1 MCNLVVRARNE
12 SGRNRLRRREER
24 EEEEIFCF
32 LRQKVSDNSDN
43 HDLPRSIITQELRF
57 YYRSWTDILMG
68 WKCLIWSHFTNRT
81 VIKDSHYGKQYCHND
96 CPLCESMDINYG
108 YMTVHYVSPWTSIMT
123 SLEFFAK
130 NFPDS

>member
-43 HDLPRSIITQELRF
+43 HDLPRSNMTRQYTFEVPYPVLR
-57 YYRSWTDILMG
+57 TDWGSQRHVIHLHQVLRVPAA
-68 WKCLIWSHFTNRT
+68 KSLIR
-81 VIKDSHYGKQYCHND
+81 
-96 CPLCESMDINYG
+96 
-108 YMTVHYVSPWTSIMT
+108 
-123 SLEFFAK
+123 
-130 NFPDS
+130 